1 MLVVPNQTWTKGT
14 AHQHRVTYWGSEGGG
29 EDGEPEIKRNR
40 DRQKDAK
47 REHDQLIH
55 NRKAPAKQLQ
65 N

>member
-1 MLVVPNQTWTKGT
+1 MLVAPNQTRTKGT
-14 AHQHRVTYWGSEGGG
+14 AHRHTMTYWGEGRRVNQK
-29 EDGEPEIKRNR
+29 KRRNG

-47 REHDQLIH
+47 REHDQLTH